1 MRKVYRMKNLD
12 CANCAAKMER
22 AIARLK
28 GVQTVEISFMAQ
40 KMVLEADEGIFPDL
54 LEQAR
59 ACVKKVDSNCEIL
72 G

>member
-22 AIARLK
+22 AIGKLK
-28 GVQTVEISFMAQ
+28 DVESVEISFMAQ
-40 KMVLEADEGIFPDL
+40 KLILEAEEEKLPEL
-54 LEQAR
+54 LEQAKR
-59 ACVKKVDSNCEIL
+59 YVKKVDPNCEIL

>member
-22 AIARLK
+22 AIGKLE
-28 GVQTVEISFMAQ
+28 GVQAVEVSFMAQ
-40 KMVLEADEGIFPDL
+40 KLVLEAEESQLPAI
-54 LEQAR
+54 LEQAK
-59 ACVKKVDSNCEIL
+59 ACVRKVDPNCEIL

>member
-22 AIARLK
+22 AIGKLK
-28 GVQTVEISFMAQ
+28 DVESVEISFMAQ
-40 KMVLEADEGIFPDL
+40 KLILEAEEEKLPEL
-54 LEQAR
+54 LEQAKR
-59 ACVKKVDSNCEIL
+59 CVKKVDPNCEIL

>member
-12 CANCAAKMER
+12 CANCAAKMEH
-22 AIARLK
+22 AIGKLK
-28 GVQTVEISFMAQ
+28 DVQAVEISFMAQ
-40 KMVLEADEGIFPDL
+40 KLVLEADEDRLPAL

-59 ACVKKVDSNCEIL
+59 ACVKKVDPNCEIL